1 MNEAL
6 TGWGWRV
13 QQKVELSRMR
23 AHYTRVSAHSAIR
36 AQDAGAAEL
45 DDRLAVQVSGG
56 GTNAMHTRQV
66 LVNNTL
72 PPQDTPRLVGVED
85 S

>member
-1 MNEAL
+1 
-6 TGWGWRV
+6 
-13 QQKVELSRMR
+13 MR

-72 PPQDTPRLVGVED
+72 PPQDTPGLVGVED